1 MSLTPEYEMYL
12 NVKNGQVT
20 FEEFMAW
27 LAREKTNSESRGY
40 AAGSENAYRNG
51 GGFEFQLQLLQ
62 SINNSFVYFNQVS

>member
-51 GGFEFQLQLLQ
+51 GGFEF
-62 SINNSFVYFNQVS
+62 